1 MKGESLVAIVEIEA
15 DRCVVCLA
23 EPDTVQW
30 EADRQAN
37 VRRTRAA
44 TKILLLRRIDK
55 DIDAMRQ

>member
-23 EPDTVQW
+23 ELDTVQW

-37 VRRTRAA
+37 VRRTRA
-44 TKILLLRRIDK
+44 TTMILLFRRIDK